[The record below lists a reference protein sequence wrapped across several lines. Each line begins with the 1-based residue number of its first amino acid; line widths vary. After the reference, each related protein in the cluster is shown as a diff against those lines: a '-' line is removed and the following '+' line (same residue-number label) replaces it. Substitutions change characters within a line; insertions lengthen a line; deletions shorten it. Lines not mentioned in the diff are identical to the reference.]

1 MTGWTQAITTGITAF
16 AATNIDD
23 IVILM
28 LLFAQGNSGFR
39 PRQIV
44 VGQYLGFTALIVASL
59 PGFVGGIFIPR
70 PWIGLLGFL
79 PISIGLHYLGQQR
92 QQQPEVQAIAI
103 DLESTPP
110 RFPGFSALQHL
121 LTPEVYYVAAITVA
135 NGGDNIGIYVP
146 LFASSRLAT
155 LGIILGTFWFMVGLW
170 CVIAYQLTRHPLIAK
185 ICTRY
190 GHEIVP
196 FVLIGLGIWIL
207 WDSESYQLL
216 RGIR

>member
-23 IVILM
+23 IVTLM
-28 LLFAQGNSGFR
+28 LLFAQVNSGFR
-39 PRQIV
+39 PHQIV
-44 VGQYLGFTALIVASL
+44 AGQYLGFTVLILASL
-59 PGFVGGIFIPR
+59 PGFLGGIFIPQ

-79 PISIGLHYLGQQR
+79 PIGIGLHYLLQQH
-92 QQQPEVQAIAI
+92 QQEPEVQAIAI
-103 DLESTPP
+103 DVEPTSRSRWFST
-110 RFPGFSALQHL
+110 LQHL

-135 NGGDNIGIYVP
+135 NGGDNIGIYIP

-155 LGIILGTFWFMVGLW
+155 LGIILGTFWIMVGIW

-185 ICTRY
+185 FCTRY
-190 GHEIVP
+190 GHAIVP
-196 FVLIGLGIWIL
+196 FFLMGLGIWIL

-216 RGIR
+216 RGIQ